1 MPNFPSK
8 TICLFSTLILLSGTM
23 LSTPVHATN
32 SVADAPSG
40 VTYTEASAS
49 QAGATERGAFDFV
62 KSMTDRGLKF
72 LADTNASKAQ
82 KTADFR
88 KLLDESFDLET
99 IGRFALGRY
108 WNAATDTQKKDY
120 LKLFKTMVVD
130 VYSNRF
136 EEYKGQKIEVRSFR
150 SIGNQDTLVSSFMI
164 PPNGGEEVQVDWR
177 VRNKGGSYKI
187 VDVLVAGVSM
197 SVTQR
202 SEFSSVIQRG
212 GGNVDALIAQL
223 KSGKAPVA
231 QPAKK

>member
-8 TICLFSTLILLSGTM
+8 TICLFSALTLLSGTM
-23 LSTPVHATN
+23 LSTTAHATN

-49 QAGATERGAFDFV
+49 QAGATERGAFDFI
-62 KSMTDRGLKF
+62 KSTTDKGLKF
-72 LADTNASKAQ
+72 LADANASKAQ

-88 KLLDESFDLET
+88 KLLDDSFDLET

-223 KSGKAPVA
+223 KTGKAPVA